1 MSRMT
6 AMQKKENREGW
17 LFMIPA
23 MIFFISLI
31 IFPVVMSLVLAFTK
45 WNFLTGISGIKWIGV
60 QNFIKIITRDR
71 RFGMAFR
78 NTILYALTT
87 APVSIFLALI
97 FAYMI
102 NDKVYFK
109 KFNRMCFFIPHIS
122 SMVALTAVF
131 RFLFRSDGPI
141 NMILVNVFH
150 QEEVPNWLTS
160 TSLCKVPIICV
171 MIYAG
176 IGFCLIVYM
185 AALQG
190 VPRELY
196 EAAAVDGATSMK
208 AFWKITMPLV
218 SPSTFYLCIVRLIAA
233 FKIFTAINVMGMA
246 ETAPSIVTEVYSA
259 AFKSYDFGYASAEA
273 WILVFI
279 ILIVT
284 GIQFIV
290 QKKWVHY

>member
-1 MSRMT
+1 
-6 AMQKKENREGW
+6 
-17 LFMIPA
+17 
-23 MIFFISLI
+23 
-31 IFPVVMSLVLAFTK
+31 
-45 WNFLTGISGIKWIGV
+45 
-60 QNFIKIITRDR
+60 
-71 RFGMAFR
+71 
-78 NTILYALTT
+78 
-87 APVSIFLALI
+87 
-97 FAYMI
+97 
-102 NDKVYFK
+102 
-109 KFNRMCFFIPHIS
+109 
-122 SMVALTAVF
+122 
-131 RFLFRSDGPI
+131 
-141 NMILVNVFH
+141 MILVNVFH

-208 AFWKITMPLV
+208 AFWKITMPMV

-284 GIQFIV
+284 GVQFIV